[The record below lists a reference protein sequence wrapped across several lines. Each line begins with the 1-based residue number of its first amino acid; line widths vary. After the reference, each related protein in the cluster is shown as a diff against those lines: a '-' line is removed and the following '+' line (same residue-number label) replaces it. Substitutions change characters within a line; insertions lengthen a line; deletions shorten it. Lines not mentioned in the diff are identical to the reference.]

1 MSKNMWCNRR
11 QWIVG
16 MFPIVFV
23 HYSAHYCAKT
33 SSNNGFVSLCQHEK
47 TTVSIYHRFD
57 RSAFTMFKNIVQTIA
72 CFITH
77 SDNAIPSRRLRCFN
91 VLAPI
96 FTPQK
101 LLVNDNQPILKVQIS
116 LSQAAKFAYTNA
128 CFQ

>member
-1 MSKNMWCNRR
+1 
-11 QWIVG
+11 

-23 HYSAHYCAKT
+23 HYSAHYCAQT

-77 SDNAIPSRRLRCFN
+77 SDNAIVGELTGNNGEYAVKR
-91 VLAPI
+91 
-96 FTPQK
+96 
-101 LLVNDNQPILKVQIS
+101 
-116 LSQAAKFAYTNA
+116 YNA
-128 CFQ
+128 SCASMP